1 MRKTT
6 LNDRTGAGIVGR
18 RGSRRRSSRGGFT
31 LIELVVVI
39 GIMLLLLGLTL
50 SVGVAVRTQSETR
63 ETENTLR
70 LLDAAMQEWER
81 SADRQLSWGK
91 DGIPAGS
98 VYDVWGQLIGQEL
111 LTPEILVITEVLQTV
126 IRPRHVKEIIAQID
140 ADFIYTYRS
149 GEFPSWI
156 QSGDEQ
162 TAVTDRFIGGIA
174 VLDAWGHPI
183 YATHPGRVSDPAV
196 FVEDDNPFYGE
207 PDVDGTVRTYNE
219 GIYGVA
225 RNRQV
230 CFVSAGP
237 DGDFGTLSPDG
248 SPDGFELAETKDNLY
263 SYPVKPPQ

>member
-6 LNDRTGAGIVGR
+6 VNKRTGAGIVGR

-63 ETENTLR
+63 ETQNILR
-70 LLDAAMQEWER
+70 LLDTAMQEWER
-81 SADRQLSWGK
+81 SADRQLSWGE
-91 DGIPAGS
+91 DDDPSGS
-98 VYDVWGQLIGQEL
+98 VYDVWGRPMQL

-126 IRPRHVKEIIAQID
+126 IRPHHVKEITAQID
-140 ADFIYTYRS
+140 ADFIYTYRT

-156 QSGDEQ
+156 QSPDEQ
-162 TAVTDRFIGGIA
+162 DAVTSRFIGAIT
-174 VLDAWGHPI
+174 VLDAWGQPI

-196 FVEDDNPFYGE
+196 FAEDVNPIYG
-207 PDVDGTVRTYNE
+207 PDDDGTIQTYNE
-219 GIYGVA
+219 RSYGVA
-225 RNRQV
+225 ENRRV

-237 DGDFGTLSPDG
+237 DGMFGQLDAPAG
-248 SPDGFELAETKDNLY
+248 SAFFEQTTDNLY
-263 SYPVKPPQ
+263 SYPVSPPQ

>member
-6 LNDRTGAGIVGR
+6 VNERTGAGIVGR

-63 ETENTLR
+63 ETENILR
-70 LLDAAMQEWER
+70 LLDTAMQEWER
-81 SADRQLSWGK
+81 SADRQLSWGE
-91 DGIPAGS
+91 DDNPPGS
-98 VYDVWGQLIGQEL
+98 VYDVQGKPVGLI
-111 LTPEILVITEVLQTV
+111 TPEILVITEVLQTV
-126 IRPRHVKEIIAQID
+126 TRPRHVKEIIAQVD

-156 QSGDEQ
+156 QSPDEQ
-162 TAVTDRFIGGIA
+162 NAVTTRFIGDIA

-183 YATHPGRVSDPAV
+183 YATHPGRVNDP
-196 FVEDDNPFYGE
+196 PYGE
-207 PDVDGTVRTYNE
+207 PDADGTIRTYNE
-219 GIYGVA
+219 SFYGVA

-230 CFVSAGP
+230 CFISAGP
-237 DGDFGTLSPDG
+237 DGEFGKIGAAEG
-248 SPDGFELAETKDNLY
+248 SPDFEQTKDNLY
-263 SYPVKPPQ
+263 SYPVTPP

>member
-6 LNDRTGAGIVGR
+6 LNERTGAGIVGR
-18 RGSRRRSSRGGFT
+18 RGSRRRSSRNGFT

-50 SVGVAVRTQSETR
+50 SVGVAVRTQSENR

-70 LLDAAMQEWER
+70 LLDAATQEWER
-81 SADRQLSWGK
+81 SSNRQLSWGR
-91 DGIPAGS
+91 DDYPTNAR
-98 VYDVWGQLIGQEL
+98 YDVWGQLIDQEL

-156 QSGDEQ
+156 QPGEEQ
-162 TAVTDRFIGGIA
+162 DVIDRFIGGVA

-183 YATHPGRVSDPAV
+183 YATHPGRVNDP
-196 FVEDDNPFYGE
+196 PYGE
-207 PDVDGTVRTYNE
+207 PDADGTIRTYNE
-219 GIYGVA
+219 SFYGVA

-230 CFVSAGP
+230 CFISAGP
-237 DGDFGTLSPDG
+237 DGDFGDMRDVDSPD
-248 SPDGFELAETKDNLY
+248 FELTKDNLY